1 MRVGRNASVLRNL
14 DSLFR
19 RGVVP
24 SGDGALLER
33 FLAEGDDSA
42 FEALVVRHGPMVLGV
57 CRRILISPH
66 DADDA
71 FQATSLVLA
80 ALSAKEGHAAVLSQP
95 MIRATLG
102 AIASSATA
110 PGVTA
115 LTRGAILNMFPKS
128 TVTVSFL
135 AGGLALAGMA
145 AATWMT
151 TSRAQG

>member
-14 DSLFR
+14 DRLFR
-19 RGVVP
+19 RGVVS

-71 FQATSLVLA
+71 FQATFLVLA
-80 ALSAKEGHAAVLSQP
+80 RKAARL
-95 MIRATLG
+95 RAPDRLR
-102 AIASSATA
+102 
-110 PGVTA
+110 PW
-115 LTRGAILNMFPKS
+115 LHRGANPARQK
-128 TVTVSFL
+128 
-135 AGGLALAGMA
+135 A
-145 AATWMT
+145 
-151 TSRAQG
+151 R